1 MALSSNEIS
10 RWAEQP
16 RPSSAEGWIARAR
29 DVAGV
34 LAADAV
40 ERDRAGA
47 VPTREVQLLKDS
59 GLVTLLGPAEH
70 GGAEQHW
77 TTACRVVREVSAGDG
92 SIGQLL
98 GHHYVWAWA
107 MRLVG
112 TPEQIAE
119 VDELYTTRGHFF
131 GGVVNPRDHDL
142 VVTDEGETLLYRGKK
157 FFSTGSKVADLLVME
172 GTLESSG
179 NSVFAVVPAQQDG
192 IAFGDDWNNLGQRLT
207 VSGSVEITDVR
218 VPWSGAAGY
227 VDKQFRPSALSTLH
241 VPALH
246 LVFANLYVGIA
257 QAALRAGVTYTRGH
271 TRAWPYGGE
280 GKNSGTEEFYVLEGY
295 GDLQSKLWAAETL
308 TDAAGANLAQL
319 LHADRE
325 SVTREQ
331 RGRAAVLVSAAK
343 QRAID
348 VGLEIANRVFELT
361 GARATA
367 NSVGMDLYWRNLR
380 THSLHDPVAYK
391 RVEVGRYTLRG
402 DLPTPSPYS

>member
-1 MALSSNEIS
+1 MSSNEIT
-10 RWAEQP
+10 RWADQP
-16 RPSSAEGWIARAR
+16 TPSSAEGWIARSR
-29 DVAGV
+29 DVAKV

-47 VPTREVQLLKDS
+47 DPTREVQLLKDS
-59 GLVTLLGPAEH
+59 GLVTLLGPAER

-119 VDELYTTRGHFF
+119 VDELYTTEGHFF
-131 GGVVNPRDHDL
+131 GGVVNPRDNDL
-142 VVTDEGETLLYRGKK
+142 IVTDEGETLLYNGKK
-157 FFSTGSKVADLLVME
+157 FFSTGSKVSDLLILE
-172 GTLESSG
+172 GTLEPG
-179 NSVFAVVPAQQDG
+179 GRSVFAVVPTRQSG
-192 IAFGDDWNNLGQRLT
+192 ITFGGDWNNLGQRLT
-207 VSGSVEITDVR
+207 ASGSVEITDVR
-218 VPWSGAAGY
+218 VPWSAAAGY
-227 VDKQFRPSALSTLH
+227 VDKQFRASAFSTLH

-246 LVFANLYVGIA
+246 LVFANLYLGIA
-257 QAALRAGVTYTRGH
+257 QAALRAGAAYTRGH

-280 GKNSGTEEFYVLEGY
+280 GKNSGTEEFYVVEGY

-319 LHADRE
+319 LHSSRD

-348 VGLEIANRVFELT
+348 VGLEVTTKIFELT

-367 NSVGMDLYWRNLR
+367 NSVGLDLHWRNLR

-391 RVEVGRYTLRG
+391 RVEVGRYSLLG

>member
-1 MALSSNEIS
+1 MALSSNEIP
-10 RWAEQP
+10 RWADQP
-16 RPSSAEGWIARAR
+16 KPSTPEEWIARAR
-29 DVAGV
+29 AVARV

-40 ERDRAGA
+40 QRDREGTP
-47 VPTREVQLLKDS
+47 PTAEVRLLKES

-70 GGAEQHW
+70 GGGAQHW

-112 TPEQIAE
+112 TPAQIAE
-119 VDELYTTRGHFF
+119 VDALYTTHAHFF

-142 VVTDEGETLLYRGKK
+142 IVTDEGETLLYRGKK
-157 FFSTGSKVADLLVME
+157 SFSTGAKVSDLLVVE
-172 GTLESSG
+172 GTLEPG
-179 NSVFAVVPAQQDG
+179 GQSVFTVVPARQDG
-192 IAFGDDWNNLGQRLT
+192 ITFGDDWDNLGQRLT

-218 VPWSGAAGY
+218 VPWSAAAGY
-227 VDKQFRPSALSTLH
+227 VDKRFQASAFSTLH

-246 LVFANLYVGIA
+246 LVFANLYLGIA
-257 QAALRAGVTYTRGH
+257 QAALRAGVAYTRGH

-308 TDAAGANLAQL
+308 TDTAGASLAQL
-319 LHADRE
+319 LHSDRD
-325 SVTREQ
+325 SVTREM

-343 QRAID
+343 QRTID
-348 VGLEIANRVFELT
+348 VGLEIANRIYELT

-367 NSVGMDLYWRNLR
+367 NAVGLDLHWRNLR

-391 RVEVGRYTLRG
+391 RVEVGRYALLG
-402 DLPTPSPYS
+402 DLPTPSPYT

>member
-1 MALSSNEIS
+1 MALSSNEIT
-10 RWAEQP
+10 RWADQP
-16 RPSSAEGWIARAR
+16 KPSSAEEWIARSR
-29 DVAGV
+29 EVAKA
-34 LAADAV
+34 LATDAV
-40 ERDRAGA
+40 DRDRAGA
-47 VPTREVQLLKDS
+47 DPTREVQLLKDS

-119 VDELYTTRGHFF
+119 VDELYTTENHFF
-131 GGVVNPRDHDL
+131 GGVVNPRDNDL
-142 VVTDEGETLLYRGKK
+142 IVTDEGETLLYNGKK
-157 FFSTGSKVADLLVME
+157 FFSTGSKVSDLLILE
-172 GTLESSG
+172 GTLEPG
-179 NSVFAVVPAQQDG
+179 GRSVFSVVPTRQSG
-192 IAFGDDWNNLGQRLT
+192 ITFGADWNNLGQRLT
-207 VSGSVEITDVR
+207 ASGSVEITDVR
-218 VPWSGAAGY
+218 VPWSAAAGY
-227 VDKQFRPSALSTLH
+227 VDKQFRTSSFSTLH

-246 LVFANLYVGIA
+246 LVFANLYLGIA
-257 QAALRAGVTYTRGH
+257 QAALRAGAAYTRGH

-280 GKNSGTEEFYVLEGY
+280 GKNSGTEEFYVVEGY

-319 LHADRE
+319 LHAGRDA
-325 SVTREQ
+325 VTREQ

-348 VGLEIANRVFELT
+348 VGLEVATKVFELT

-391 RVEVGRYTLRG
+391 RVEVGRYTLLG

>member
-1 MALSSNEIS
+1 MSSNETP

-16 RPSSAEGWIARAR
+16 TPSTAEEWIARAR
-29 DVAGV
+29 AVARV

-47 VPTREVQLLKDS
+47 TPTAEVGLLKES
-59 GLVTLLGPAEH
+59 GLVTLLGPTAH
-70 GGAEQHW
+70 GGAQQHW
-77 TTACRVVREVSAGDG
+77 TTAFRLVREVAAGDG

-112 TPEQIAE
+112 TPEQVAE
-119 VDELYTTRGHFF
+119 VEELCTSRTHFF

-142 VVTDEGETLLYRGKK
+142 LVTDDGEELVYRGKK
-157 FFSTGSKVADLLVME
+157 YFSTGAKVADLLVLE
-172 GTLESSG
+172 GRLETSG
-179 NSVFAVVPAQQDG
+179 NSVFAVVPARQDG
-192 IAFGDDWNNLGQRLT
+192 IAFGDDWDNLGQRLT
-207 VSGSVEITDVR
+207 TSGSVEIDDVR
-218 VPWSGAAGY
+218 VPWSDAAGY
-227 VDKQFRPSALSTLH
+227 VDKRFQPSAQSTLH

-246 LVFANLYVGIA
+246 LVFANFYLGIA
-257 QAALRAGVTYTRGH
+257 QAAMRAGLSYTRSH

-308 TDAAGANLAQL
+308 TDAAGTNLAHL
-319 LHADRE
+319 LHADRDA
-325 SVTREQ
+325 VTREQ

-348 VGLEIANRVFELT
+348 VGLEVANRVFELT

-367 NSVGMDLYWRNLR
+367 NSVGLDLHWRNLR

-391 RVEVGRYTLRG
+391 RVEVGRYTLLG
-402 DLPTPSPYS
+402 ELPTPTAYT